1 MQTRNRLFD
10 DIAKVANSAA
20 GTLFGLKDEIENMVR
35 HRVEGLMTDMNI
47 VTRDEF
53 DAVKA
58 MAAKARSE
66 QERLEKKIKAL
77 EMKAKKASKY
87 TKNKPK
93 KATKTK
99 TLKN

>member
-1 MQTRNRLFD
+1 MMKF
-10 DIAKVANSAA
+10 
-20 GTLFGLKDEIENMVR
+20 
-35 HRVEGLMTDMNI
+35 
-47 VTRDEF
+47 EF

-66 QERLEKKIKAL
+66 QERLKKKIKAL
-77 EMKAKKASKY
+77 EVKVNRASKY

-93 KATKTK
+93 KATNTK